1 MSHDHPATGLLAVTP
16 SNSANLVK
24 DSRALWIGVTG
35 DVAIMA
41 TDGTIAILANVP
53 VGILPVQC
61 RRVFATGTTAT
72 GIVALL

>member
-1 MSHDHPATGLLAVTP
+1 MSYSWPATGTIAVTP
-16 SNSANLVK
+16 SNSQNLAK
-24 DSRALWIGVTG
+24 DSRALYVGVTG

-41 TDGTIAILANVP
+41 TDGSIAIFANVP
-53 VGILPVQC
+53 VGIFPVQV